1 MSVAIPEL
9 KGQYM
14 AQILSTGL
22 GMNLSGFV
30 STLVQPQLVSLI
42 ILCLHV
48 MENTEYLTFKVIFIG
63 LVN

>member
-1 MSVAIPEL
+1 
-9 KGQYM
+9 M

-22 GMNLSGFV
+22 GMTLSGFV

-48 MENTEYLTFKVIFIG
+48 MENTEYLTCKVIFIG